1 MKWIALFAL
10 VVCCYLLPCEQARIP
25 SHKSKEPSNS
35 PGLDSPHPRQRIN
48 ALARAAQQFD
58 NGTDTTR
65 LIQNPENY
73 NNQMAA
79 EHVCCL
85 HVNILN
91 FYLTRVLHKSEEQYP
106 HKASVTQDLHRISE
120 DLKSCVNTPMIEKM
134 KIHSILHKFKE
145 DFEKL
150 GERGNNK
157 AIGELDILIEYLT
170 RFCRKN

>member
-25 SHKSKEPSNS
+25 PHKSKEPSNS

-58 NGTDTTR
+58 KGTDTTS

-79 EHVCCL
+79 QHVCCL

-91 FYLTRVLHKSEEQYP
+91 FYITHVLNTSEEKDP
-106 HKASVTQDLHRISE
+106 HMRSVTQDLHRISE
-120 DLKSCVNTPMIEKM
+120 DQKSCVSTHNIF
-134 KIHSILHKFKE
+134 HKFKE
-145 DFEKL
+145 DFKKL
-150 GERGNNK
+150 GKRGNNK
-157 AIGELDILIEYLT
+157 AIGELDILLEYLT